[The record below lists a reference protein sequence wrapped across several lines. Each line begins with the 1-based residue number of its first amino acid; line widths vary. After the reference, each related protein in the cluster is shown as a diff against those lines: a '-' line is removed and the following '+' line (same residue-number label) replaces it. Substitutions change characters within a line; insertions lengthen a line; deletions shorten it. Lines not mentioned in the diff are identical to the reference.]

1 MAWNETD
8 KLKERFSFLCSAK
21 YGDMSATDDARV
33 HHCAKCDTLVYEAA
47 SEAEFDSHARE
58 GRCVSVVSL
67 SGAKLVAVPDD
78 PDDGERLPPPPMMG
92 KVRPPEVILPL
103 PPLPPLQR
111 TTGKVKAPGLTP
123 MARIKRWW
131 RGLVSGD

>member
-78 PDDGERLPPPPMMG
+78 PDDGEPPQVELMLG
-92 KVRPPEVILPL
+92 KVEVPELIPS
-103 PPLPPLQR
+103 LPPLQR